1 METIYEELMIK
12 RWRLERPNLLISVT
26 GIADDINGID
36 GGLMGMEWNAYENSN
51 FISSSKFE
59 LLFGIIVTIKFVVWT
74 SNYKLNFKLQI

>member
-51 FISSSKFE
+51 FISSS
-59 LLFGIIVTIKFVVWT
+59 
-74 SNYKLNFKLQI
+74 NYKFNRHYNSKK

>member
-36 GGLMGMEWNAYENSN
+36 GGLMDMEFKDS
-51 FISSSKFE
+51 
-59 LLFGIIVTIKFVVWT
+59 T
-74 SNYKLNFKLQI
+74 KLVLYLR